1 MIFFSFV
8 IFLSWSIDLQSQNK
22 SFQFE
27 KSSTELQKEQ
37 NEFSSS
43 FILLYE
49 LYLMKITKWAQ
60 FFIYFIKWT
69 LLNENNCYTILLQN
83 TVTEYYML
91 KEIRKHSEYWTL
103 RSPWYIAIFDLLRE
117 KNCLPSKNSIHVSFQ
132 TIFNLALPTRRTKYW
147 LVRISNFRY
156 AWPCPTNIS
165 NLKH

>member
-22 SFQFE
+22 SFHFE

-49 LYLMKITKWAQ
+49 LYLMKITKWVQ

-69 LLNENNCYTILLQN
+69 LLNENNLLYNIAAKYCYRILYAKRN
-83 TVTEYYML
+83 
-91 KEIRKHSEYWTL
+91 KKTL
-103 RSPWYIAIFDLLRE
+103 RILDPPIPLIYCHICDLLRE
-117 KNCLPSKNSIHVSFQ
+117 KNCLPSKNSIHVSF
-132 TIFNLALPTRRTKYW
+132 
-147 LVRISNFRY
+147 
-156 AWPCPTNIS
+156 
-165 NLKH
+165 